1 MRTLAF
7 VCFALSA
14 GVAVVSLAACGGSQ
28 SAAVLAPNEA
38 PDTLPNH
45 KTFKYRGTEQS
56 FSVPAGVTS
65 ITVVARG
72 AAGGGRGSEDAPRAD
87 GGRVYAVI
95 PVTPEETLYVVVGGR
110 GTRKAG
116 GYNGGGKPGTD
127 YYSHGF
133 GGGGASDKTCE
144 KVVICAR

>member
-72 AAGGGRGSEDAPRAD
+72 AAGGGRGS
-87 GGRVYAVI
+87 
-95 PVTPEETLYVVVGGR
+95 R
-110 GTRKAG
+110 GCT
-116 GYNGGGKPGTD
+116 
-127 YYSHGF
+127 
-133 GGGGASDKTCE
+133 TC
-144 KVVICAR
+144 